1 MNLCRCG
8 LPAKIVT
15 SWTDNNPGR
24 RFFGCPLFKKG
35 RHCDY
40 FDWFDEGVV
49 DGWPKEALIR
59 DRDKIREKDKVINQ
73 LTTQLMELRLELD
86 KHKVEISSEGSEDE
100 NNFVE
105 SDHKVGWMQKILGK
119 MSISNA

>member
-24 RFFGCPLFKKG
+24 RVN
-35 RHCDY
+35 R
-40 FDWFDEGVV
+40 FDEGVV

-59 DRDKIREKDKVINQ
+59 ARDEIREKDKLINQ
-73 LTTQLMELRLELD
+73 LTTQLMELRLELE

-100 NNFVE
+100 NNSVE

>member
-1 MNLCRCG
+1 MLSQMNLCRCG

-24 RFFGCPLFKKG
+24 RFFGCLLYKVLVESIGSMKEWWMDGQKK
-35 RHCDY
+35 H
-40 FDWFDEGVV
+40 WF
-49 DGWPKEALIR
+49 
-59 DRDKIREKDKVINQ
+59 
-73 LTTQLMELRLELD
+73 ELEM
-86 KHKVEISSEGSEDE
+86 KFVEDE
-100 NNFVE
+100 NNSVE